1 MEIVKKPL
9 QAPEADVKKEMEEIS
24 CNAEDTEETLVQ
36 QSSRNLRDRSI
47 LKMPAKFGSFV
58 ILAEHI
64 EPETYKEAMASE
76 DSNKWLAAMKEKLE
90 SLSNNNTW
98 ILVNLPSDRKAI
110 ASQAAKEAIWLNNLL
125 KELCCVTS
133 VPSLQMDNQ
142 SAIRLVKNPE
152 FHNRTKHIDIRYKF
166 IREQYENKQLNV
178 INCSSEVQAADILT
192 KPLAKDRF
200 LKLKVPMEQQGM
212 VLPDM
217 SEEEDD
223 GETVSETMGIR
234 RPSMYSLFQGRGS
247 NFKGV
252 SPAASFTNLDN
263 RSIASIDSE
272 WKRSLPDLSTIGAK
286 NASGTL
292 GFSEISPTYLDMDAA
307 EDDEIVLQEVIVEKN
322 NIKAPTVARS
332 DSLQIPGTSSR
343 RNEPISKFGMLRGL
357 SPKIAPKFPR
367 EKLKSMFRKRKLSS
381 ALPFHKLKGV
391 RFSKDTKDDDESENE
406 SLLNVSDHEPFEVSI
421 TLSSPELTEAE
432 KETGTHPYYFTQQT
446 ITSAKQLVTERAF
459 TIRQASITRSESE
472 EEKISKGLKI
482 RKQIAR
488 SNSLPI
494 IQPTDSIIPY
504 IHDPII
510 TSSLKKITKVEQKKK
525 TKGKSRQRRKS
536 PPLKPYSDDTPEH
549 TDDMELASDTDSLSR
564 RNTLPQITLTRCDRQ
579 ASEHLDLAISPPA
592 SNPSSSQSSDSGL
605 QENAI
610 QASSE
615 TNDKRT
621 HKPSPEK
628 ISSTDKVTVSDKVR
642 DLHSKLASS
651 QHKKTTDN
659 AIAKGAKK
667 DDKIGTSQELTET
680 STAVSSTDT
689 KVSPGKVLSEAPKL
703 HSKHQK
709 PSHLKLK
716 ITTDTKMDSTEEG
729 TKKSPTGTPYS
740 PIYKT
745 QPEPPAAL
753 THKTTVQS
761 PEEHSIPLH
770 ESTSCKDAIPKK
782 TQPKRRSPPPFT
794 RRSPSPV
801 RPDTLRFLTKRGS
814 VPSKKIAGISLAP
827 TKPKSPPLSPITDI
841 PSPSKR
847 ERSPSFPQSKFT
859 ATTPSPKQSPIT
871 ESPVTPEIPKG
882 KTDIFVP
889 EVSKDQEKGSHPP
902 DAPKRHRPHSSSKE
916 KK

>member
-1 MEIVKKPL
+1 
-9 QAPEADVKKEMEEIS
+9 
-24 CNAEDTEETLVQ
+24 
-36 QSSRNLRDRSI
+36 
-47 LKMPAKFGSFV
+47 
-58 ILAEHI
+58 
-64 EPETYKEAMASE
+64 
-76 DSNKWLAAMKEKLE
+76 
-90 SLSNNNTW
+90 
-98 ILVNLPSDRKAI
+98 
-110 ASQAAKEAIWLNNLL
+110 
-125 KELCCVTS
+125 
-133 VPSLQMDNQ
+133 
-142 SAIRLVKNPE
+142 
-152 FHNRTKHIDIRYKF
+152 
-166 IREQYENKQLNV
+166 
-178 INCSSEVQAADILT
+178 
-192 KPLAKDRF
+192 
-200 LKLKVPMEQQGM
+200 MEQQGM

-292 GFSEISPTYLDMDAA
+292 GFSEISPTYIDMDTA

-343 RNEPISKFGMLRGL
+343 RNEPISKFSMLRGL

-406 SLLNVSDHEPFEVSI
+406 SLLNISDHEPFEVSI

-432 KETGTHPYYFTQQT
+432 KEAGTHPYYFTQQT

-482 RKQIAR
+482 RKQITR

-494 IQPTDSIIPY
+494 IQPTDLIIPF

-592 SNPSSSQSSDSGL
+592 SNHSSSQSSDSGL

-610 QASSE
+610 QASSD
-615 TNDKRT
+615 TKDKRT
-621 HKPSPEK
+621 HKPSSEN
-628 ISSTDKVTVSDKVR
+628 ISSTDKVTVPDKAK
-642 DLHSKLASS
+642 DLHSKSASS

-659 AIAKGAKK
+659 AIAKEAKK
-667 DDKIGTSQELTET
+667 VDKIGTSQELTET
-680 STAVSSTDT
+680 STAVSSSDT

-716 ITTDTKMDSTEEG
+716 ITDTKMDSTDEG
-729 TKKSPTGTPYS
+729 TKKSPTGTPHS
-740 PIYKT
+740 PTYKT
-745 QPEPPAAL
+745 HPEPSAAL
-753 THKTTVQS
+753 THKTTVKS
-761 PEEHSIPLH
+761 PEVHSIPLH
-770 ESTSCKDAIPKK
+770 ESPTCKDTIPKK
-782 TQPKRRSPPPFT
+782 TQPKRRSPPPFI

-847 ERSPSFPQSKFT
+847 ERSPSFPQSKL
-859 ATTPSPKQSPIT
+859 TTTSSPKQSPIT